1 MSKRN
6 CGVHLEPRENGIYY
20 LHWTET
26 HANKTGRKE
35 SRSRRR
41 STGTADRKEAEKVL
55 AGFILEHDAQPSGE
69 DALIVFL
76 LDDYY
81 HEHVSQKPSRDVA
94 ALAIKHLTEHAE
106 SHPISL
112 INRKWCGEYVA
123 KRRRGQIGQG
133 ATDGTIRR
141 ELGVL
146 VAALNH
152 AAREKK
158 IKKADVPHV
167 SLPEEP
173 PPRDVWLTQDE
184 AERLR
189 NGCVSART
197 RLFVEVGLATGARR
211 RAIEALTWF
220 QVDLERGLIQ
230 FNPDGR
236 KQTKKRRPT
245 VPISDA
251 LMPWLVE
258 AHKTKTNEWV
268 LGEPGSVRKGFEASV
283 RRAGLTKH
291 VTPHTLRHTLATWM
305 AQAGKSFFEIAGV
318 LGDIVS
324 TVEKRYAHHNPH
336 YLRDAVN
343 FLEVKN
349 EKDSARN

>member
-1 MSKRN
+1 MSRRN
-6 CGVHLEPRENGIYY
+6 RGVYIEPRENGIYY
-20 LHWTET
+20 LYWTET
-26 HANKTGRKE
+26 HVNATGRKE

-55 AGFILEHDAQPSGE
+55 AGFILEQDAPPNGG

-81 HEHVSQKPSRDVA
+81 KEHVSYKPSRDVA
-94 ALAIKHLTEHAE
+94 SLGIKHLTNHAE
-106 SHPISL
+106 SAPISL
-112 INRKWCGEYVA
+112 ISRKWCEDYAV

-158 IKKADVPHV
+158 IKKSDVPHV
-167 SLPEEP
+167 FLPEEP
-173 PPRDVWLTQDE
+173 PAKDVWLTFDE
-184 AERLR
+184 AEKLR
-189 NGCVSART
+189 NACVTART
-197 RLFVEVGLATGARR
+197 RLFVEIALATGARR
-211 RAIEALTWF
+211 RAIESLTWF

-230 FNPDGR
+230 FNPNGR

-251 LMPWLVE
+251 LLPFLRE
-258 AHKTKTNEWV
+258 AHKAKTNEWV
-268 LGEPGSVRKGFEASV
+268 LGESGSVRKGFEASV
-283 RRAGLTKH
+283 RRAGIKKH

-305 AQAGKSFFEIAGV
+305 AQAGKPFFEIAGV

-343 FLEVKN
+343 FRRIDHEEDAV
-349 EKDSARN
+349 RN

>member
-1 MSKRN
+1 MSRRN
-6 CGVHLEPRENGIYY
+6 RGVYIEPRENGIYY
-20 LHWTET
+20 LYWTEA
-26 HANKTGRKE
+26 HINGAGRKE

-41 STGTADRKEAEKVL
+41 STWTADRKEAEKVL
-55 AGFILEHDAQPSGE
+55 AGFILEKDAAPAGG
-69 DALIVFL
+69 DALVVFI

-81 HEHVSQKPSRDVA
+81 NEHVSKRPSADVA
-94 ALAIKHLTEHAE
+94 DLAIKHLTKHAA
-106 SHPISL
+106 SCPISL
-112 INRKWCGEYVA
+112 ISRKWCEDYAA
-123 KRRRGQIGQG
+123 KRRAGLVGRKSGN
-133 ATDGTIRR
+133 GTIRR
-141 ELGVL
+141 EMGVL

-158 IKKADVPHV
+158 IKKADIPHV
-167 SLPEEP
+167 FLPEEP
-173 PPRDVWLTQDE
+173 PAKDVWLTFDE
-184 AERLR
+184 AEKLR
-189 NGCVSART
+189 NACVTART
-197 RLFVEVGLATGARR
+197 RLFVEVALATGARR
-211 RAIEALTWF
+211 RAIESLTWF

-251 LMPWLVE
+251 LLPFLE
-258 AHKTKTNEWV
+258 AAHKAKTNEWV

-283 RRAGLTKH
+283 RRAGIRKH

-305 AQAGKSFFEIAGV
+305 AQAGKPFFEIAGV

-343 FLEVKN
+343 FKRIDHEDAVSN
-349 EKDSARN
+349 

>member
-1 MSKRN
+1 MSRRN
-6 CGVHLEPRENGIYY
+6 RGVYIEPRENGIFY

-26 HANKTGRKE
+26 VDHGGRKE

-41 STGTADRKEAEKVL
+41 STGTADRKEAERVL
-55 AGFILEHDAQPSGE
+55 AGFILEKDTPPNGE

-76 LDDYY
+76 LEDYY
-81 HEHVSQKPSRDVA
+81 KEHVSYKPSRDVA
-94 ALAIKHLTEHAE
+94 DLAIKHLTKHAE

-112 INRKWCGEYVA
+112 INRRWCEDYAV
-123 KRRRGQIGQG
+123 KRRRGEIGKG

-146 VAALNH
+146 VAAMNH

-158 IKKADVPHV
+158 IKKSDVPHV
-167 SLPEEP
+167 FLPEEP

-184 AERLR
+184 AQKLR
-189 NGCVSART
+189 NACVTSRT

-211 RAIEALTWF
+211 RAIESLTWF
-220 QVDLERGLIQ
+220 QVDLERRLIQ

-258 AHKTKTNEWV
+258 AHKTKTSEWV
-268 LGEPGSVRKGFEASV
+268 LGESGSVRKGFEASV
-283 RRAGLTKH
+283 RRAGLKKR

-343 FLEVKN
+343 FMGVKN
-349 EKDSARN
+349 EKDSASN